1 MEIDIPYSKFQKI
14 LQKLRVMI
22 QTIRE
27 FHDLGIT
34 MMRKIIRY
42 PSEEVTYC
50 FSVRRVNF
58 RIDSLF

>member
-34 MMRKIIRY
+34 MMRKILENIY
-42 PSEEVTYC
+42 IKMEWE
-50 FSVRRVNF
+50 N
-58 RIDSLF
+58 LFFLSHFFHPIN